1 MYFCIALL
9 KKTSCKADVILKIHV
24 FYPMPA
30 NKYYDFLTK
39 DCLVVILSFETR
51 KNLGT
56 ITFSVCS
63 SLSLL
68 PLLLELYKFYGK
80 TSMEVLVTVKLRLT
94 THGRHLVTASFKL
107 ILVETLSLQ
116 QGAANSGEGQII
128 LRTSKIKKT
137 ETIILLLVLGRDAY
151 LDCCVSSGI

>member
-1 MYFCIALL
+1 
-9 KKTSCKADVILKIHV
+9 
-24 FYPMPA
+24 MPA

-116 QGAANSGEGQII
+116 QGAVNSGEG
-128 LRTSKIKKT
+128 
-137 ETIILLLVLGRDAY
+137 
-151 LDCCVSSGI
+151 

>member
-24 FYPMPA
+24 FYPMHA

-56 ITFSVCS
+56 ITFSVCN
-63 SLSLL
+63 SLGLL
-68 PLLLELYKFYGK
+68 PLLLDLYKFYGK
-80 TSMEVLVTVKLRLT
+80 TSTEVLVTVRL
-94 THGRHLVTASFKL
+94 
-107 ILVETLSLQ
+107 
-116 QGAANSGEGQII
+116 
-128 LRTSKIKKT
+128 
-137 ETIILLLVLGRDAY
+137 
-151 LDCCVSSGI
+151 